1 MQLTKVGC
9 FFCGFNSINS
19 LCGDISKH
27 SVHVVA
33 VIRRT
38 RKDGMKM
45 SLEELKALL
54 ESGAI
59 TKEQFKAMCKQ
70 FGFEVEDEPEDKD
83 KDEPEDKDTAE
94 KLLEKKIQ
102 QAVDRATN
110 KLGNDNKNLREELE
124 RLRKEK
130 LTAAELKALEDEEK
144 AKDLAE
150 REAAV
155 KAAENKLYAMKAIKK
170 AGLDDGSE
178 TALDIL
184 ALVSG
189 DTEELIDGN
198 IKALKALV
206 DKLVKAEVEKTFK
219 GSGRNPEK
227 GADGSNDDNPYMA
240 GANFN
245 LTKQME
251 LETKNPKLAAQYKA
265 AANIK

>member
-1 MQLTKVGC
+1 MT
-9 FFCGFNSINS
+9 
-19 LCGDISKH
+19 
-27 SVHVVA
+27 
-33 VIRRT
+33 
-38 RKDGMKM
+38 
-45 SLEELKALL
+45 LEELKALL

-70 FGFEVEDEPEDKD
+70 FGFDVEPEP
-83 KDEPEDKDTAE
+83 EPEPTPEPDDNE

-110 KLGNDNKNLREELE
+110 KLGNDNKALREELE
-124 RLRKEK
+124 KLRKEK

-219 GSGRNPEK
+219 GSGRKPEK
-227 GADGSNDDNPYMA
+227 GASGNNDDNPYMA

-251 LETKNPKLAAQYKA
+251 LETSNPELAAQYKA